1 MAYGGPPLSKPP
13 ARCELR
19 VRSLQVDLASGDERA
34 MHGEVL
40 EFAGLGEP
48 VSLAQCAEVVAAGE
62 RFEDVLCR
70 ASIDQ
75 DDPVRRSE
83 ADVEAHPC
91 ARDLF
96 EHRVVAAQK
105 LVGIAVK

>member
-1 MAYGGPPLSKPP
+1 MGAPPLSKPP
-13 ARCELR
+13 PVVSC

-48 VSLAQCAEVVAAGE
+48 VSFAQCAEVVAAGE

-83 ADVEAHPC
+83 QTC
-91 ARDLF
+91 KRILAR
-96 EHRVVAAQK
+96 
-105 LVGIAVK
+105 GISSSIAS

>member
-1 MAYGGPPLSKPP
+1 MGADPPLSKPP
-13 ARCELR
+13 PVVSY

-34 MHGEVL
+34 MDGEVL
-40 EFAGLGEP
+40 EFAGLGQP
-48 VSLAQCAEVVAAGE
+48 VSFAQCAEVVAAGE

-75 DDPVRRSE
+75 DDPVRRFE
-83 ADVEAHPC
+83 ADVQAHPC
-91 ARDLF
+91 AWDLF

-105 LVGIAVK
+105 L

>member
-1 MAYGGPPLSKPP
+1 MGGPPLSKPP
-13 ARCELR
+13 PVVSC

-48 VSLAQCAEVVAAGE
+48 VQLAQFAESDAESE
-62 RFEDVLCR
+62 RFEDLLCR

-75 DDPVRRSE
+75 DDHGRRTE
-83 ADVEAHPC
+83 AEVALQHGIKSL
-91 ARDLF
+91 RDN
-96 EHRVVAAQK
+96 VAVAA
-105 LVGIAVK
+105 L